1 MPRIKGII
9 TELSNKGDCYLRAK
23 PSSPWIGVSTGI
35 QSFKVESGNVN
46 FFLDPTPDDR
56 VWLVDYATEENS
68 TERFIPRESWCVP
81 VEDCDISEIRN
92 FSPAKVKELKDSLA
106 YLKEGLANPLLEI
119 ISKEVGEL
127 VSSLKEELA
136 KETKTLTLSLKEELA
151 KELAKEGLFPTEDS
165 PVSANTNTSISILER
180 YAS

>member
-1 MPRIKGII
+1 MPRIKGTI
-9 TELSNKGDCYLRAK
+9 TELLNKGERYLRVK

-92 FSPAKVKELKDSLA
+92 FSPAKVKELKRF
-106 YLKEGLANPLLEI
+106 
-119 ISKEVGEL
+119 VF
-127 VSSLKEELA
+127 SLKEELA
-136 KETKTLTLSLKEELA
+136 RELAKEVKTLTLSLKEELA
-151 KELAKEGLFPTEDS
+151 RELAKEGLFPTEDS